1 MAGSKHTGRREI
13 AGTLGF
19 DTPPCLSEME
29 LIAPSVF
36 FPSLEFHPLRFLG
49 LDLGSMRSF
58 DFAYMLLLFLL
69 VSARFSRDVCI
80 FQPFFKDVLVKKYI

>member
-19 DTPPCLSEME
+19 DTTPCLSEME

-36 FPSLEFHPLRFLG
+36 FPSLEFHPLR
-49 LDLGSMRSF
+49 F